1 MSEYVTEK
9 KFVVAEGDG
18 GELYIFLT
26 AKKDNPAAPQI
37 IYDGKDHAVF
47 LRNREQKIILDYI
60 HPDIRDKL
68 KKAKENKHMTFY
80 EAAEIA
86 RKAEPERLWL
96 THYSPSLNRPEEYL
110 PAARKIF
117 PKTETCKDGKTIT
130 LLFEDEA

>member
-1 MSEYVTEK
+1 VIETPEGTFTPEMVLGEKRKGLRVTYCTDTRPTDSILQHAKEADL
-9 KFVVAEGDG
+9 FICEGMY
-18 GELYIFLT
+18 GE
-26 AKKDNPAAPQI
+26 Q
-37 IYDGKDHAVF
+37 
-47 LRNREQKIILDYI
+47 
-60 HPDIRDKL
+60 DKL